1 MTISIITATYNSAAT
16 IADTLSSV
24 LQQTHQDFEIIVV
37 DGVSSDNTLD
47 IVRSFETKMQGK
59 LHIISEPDKGLYDAM
74 NKGLRRAT
82 GEVAGILNSD
92 DFFSSNHSLAYI
104 AQAFENRDTEVCYG
118 NLFFVHPNDLKTP
131 VRYYNSGHFRRW
143 MMRFGYAPPHPTF
156 YCKKSIYQQQPL
168 FDLDLKIAAD
178 FELMLRLIYVQR
190 LSSLHIPHN
199 LVTMRLGGISTAGWK
214 SYWQGLKERLKALKK
229 NKVYSNLFLLSF
241 PYCYKALQML
251 RSRFK

>member
-59 LHIISEPDKGLYDAM
+59 LHVISEPDKGLYDAM

-82 GEVAGILNSD
+82 GEVVGILNSD
-92 DFFSSNHSLAYI
+92 DFFSSNHSLEFI
-104 AQAFENRDTEVCYG
+104 AQSFENKDVEACYG
-118 NLFFVHPNDLKTP
+118 NLFFVHSNDLKTP
-131 VRYYNSGHFRRW
+131 VRYYNSGHFHRW

-156 YCKKSIYQQQPL
+156 YCRRSIYQQQPL
-168 FDLDLKIAAD
+168 FDLNLKIAAD

-190 LSSLHIPHN
+190 LSTLHIPHN
-199 LVTMRLGGISTAGWK
+199 LVTMRLGGVSTAGWK
-214 SYWQGLKERLKALKK
+214 SYWQGLKDRLKALKK
-229 NKVYSNLFLLSF
+229 NEVYSNLFLLSF

>member
-16 IADTLSSV
+16 IADTLNSV

-82 GEVAGILNSD
+82 GEVVGILNSD
-92 DFFSSNHSLAYI
+92 DFFSSIHSLAYI
-104 AQAFENRDTEVCYG
+104 AQAFENKDIEACYG
-118 NLFFVHPNDLKTP
+118 NLYFVHPNDL
-131 VRYYNSGHFRRW
+131 
-143 MMRFGYAPPHPTF
+143 MRLGYAPPHPTF
-156 YCKKSIYQQQPL
+156 YCRKSIYQQLPL

-190 LSSLHIPHN
+190 LSILHIPHN

-241 PYCYKALQML
+241 PYYYKALQML